1 MTQKHPRHA
10 SDSGIAG
17 RRKRNRLNEQFSAHT
32 ISMLESPAW
41 ATLSRGA
48 HQFLSRLEIEL
59 AHHGGNDN
67 GKLPLTYRDLMR
79 YGMTRDQIAPAMRE
93 AVALGFAE
101 CTKRGRGGNAD
112 SRAPSRWRITYVQC
126 IGDLPTH
133 DWRKIKTMLEAKAMA
148 TAARAA
154 KDPNRVAFGQRQK
167 NRNRSGKPGLVP
179 VRVSRIETPPSPVRV
194 SRTTGSVR
202 KPGLLSI
209 SGVGRDESLA
219 AGDDAR
225 SERSNPR
232 SRAPKQRVYTE
243 RDRDGDGGGN

>member
-1 MTQKHPRHA
+1 MTPRK

-17 RRKRNRLNEQFSAHT
+17 RRKRNRINEQFSAHP

-67 GKLPLTYRDLMR
+67 GKLPLTYQDLID
-79 YGMTRDQIAPAMRE
+79 YGMGRDQIAPAMRE

-112 SRAPSRWRITYVQC
+112 SRAPSKWRITYLHC

-133 DWRKIKTMLEAKAMA
+133 DWRKIKTIAEAKAIA

-167 NRNRSGKPGLVP
+167 NKSRSGKPGLVP
-179 VRVSRIETPPSPVRV
+179 VRVSQIETPPSPVRV
-194 SRTTGSVR
+194 SRTTTSVR
-202 KPGLLSI
+202 KPGLLSR
-209 SGVGRDESLA
+209 SWVGRDERLD
-219 AGDDAR
+219 AGDEAG
-225 SERSNPR
+225 SERRNPR
-232 SRAPKQRVYTE
+232 QRVYTE
-243 RDRDGDGGGN
+243 MDRDGDGGGN

>member
-1 MTQKHPRHA
+1 MTRK
-10 SDSGIAG
+10 SDEGIAG
-17 RRKRNRLNEQFSAHT
+17 RKKRNRINGQFSAHLVE
-32 ISMLESPAW
+32 MLESPAW
-41 ATLSRGA
+41 STLSRGA

-67 GKLPLTYRDLMR
+67 GKLPLTYANLID
-79 YGMTRDQIAPAMRE
+79 YGMGRDQIAPAMRE

-112 SRAPSRWRITYVQC
+112 SRAPSKWRITYAHC
-126 IGDLPTH
+126 ISDQPTH
-133 DWRKIKTMLEAKAMA
+133 EWRKIKTMLEAKAIA

-154 KDPNRVAFGQRQK
+154 KDPHKVAFGQRQK
-167 NRNRSGKPGLVP
+167 NKSRSGKPGLVP

-209 SGVGRDESLA
+209 SWVGRDERLA
-219 AGDDAR
+219 AGDEAG
-225 SERSNPR
+225 SERRKPR
-232 SRAPKQRVYTE
+232 SRIAPKQYAG
-243 RDRDGDGGGN
+243 RDEEGGS